1 MERKTHTKTYANDSE
16 TSSSTDTRLTQLR
29 SRKVRKALHR
39 ERRALRGDQT
49 RYEAI
54 RLLLDMQKHGAAPAF
69 MARQMRIV
77 NRVRVQSVGSKI

>member
-1 MERKTHTKTYANDSE
+1 MENDGTKRDLENRK
-16 TSSSTDTRLTQLR
+16 Q
-29 SRKVRKALHR
+29 LHR
-39 ERRALRGDQT
+39 QRRAARGDET

-77 NRVRVQSVGSKI
+77 NRVRVQAGSGK